1 MYIDPPYNTESSLTD
16 GNNLSEKDE
25 VSSSKFIYRDKFS
38 RTGWLNM
45 LNERLRLSHQ
55 LLKEDGVIF
64 VSIDDSEHAYLKV
77 LMDEIFGEENFVCNI
92 VWQRKNTGGGSGKA
106 GIDVETEYIL
116 IYSKNINKVNWNK
129 KDIDSSKYTLKD
141 QYFNER
147 GHYKLEELD
156 RVCSKSTFQY
166 IKSLDYPIKA
176 PDGQIF
182 INHRNIENPESYRY
196 IVGKDLFDFL
206 NQNGFIE
213 FKQIKKGNNI
223 FWKASRKK
231 YEHVYVDPKLKPY
244 IIQKRLKGNNFS
256 NIYNESTTTKGKQI
270 VISILE
276 NKDFSFPKPVDLIK
290 FLINLHPN
298 KETRVLDFYAGSG
311 TTGHAVMELNKEDG
325 GNRNYTLVTNN
336 ENNIATNVCYER
348 LYRIN
353 NGISTNNE
361 SNFDWIKKN
370 EPYKSNLN
378 VYNIEYYSTKLFDDN
393 QSNMSIKNQYIKML
407 QDFGINTENKDSN
420 IDILRSLTSLK
431 PISKEDTD
439 AIKQYTKQSR

>member
-1 MYIDPPYNTESSLTD
+1 MIERESQSETVNYDVIYIDPPYNTESSLTD

-45 LNERLRLSHQ
+45 LNERLR
-55 LLKEDGVIF
+55 
-64 VSIDDSEHAYLKV
+64 
-77 LMDEIFGEENFVCNI
+77 
-92 VWQRKNTGGGSGKA
+92 
-106 GIDVETEYIL
+106 
-116 IYSKNINKVNWNK
+116 
-129 KDIDSSKYTLKD
+129 
-141 QYFNER
+141 
-147 GHYKLEELD
+147 
-156 RVCSKSTFQY
+156 
-166 IKSLDYPIKA
+166 
-176 PDGQIF
+176 
-182 INHRNIENPESYRY
+182 
-196 IVGKDLFDFL
+196 
-206 NQNGFIE
+206 
-213 FKQIKKGNNI
+213 
-223 FWKASRKK
+223 
-231 YEHVYVDPKLKPY
+231 
-244 IIQKRLKGNNFS
+244 
-256 NIYNESTTTKGKQI
+256 
-270 VISILE
+270 
-276 NKDFSFPKPVDLIK
+276 
-290 FLINLHPN
+290 
-298 KETRVLDFYAGSG
+298 
-311 TTGHAVMELNKEDG
+311 
-325 GNRNYTLVTNN
+325 
-336 ENNIATNVCYER
+336 NNIATNVCYER